1 MPGSV
6 KHSMLWCACGLLA
19 LGATGCATVS
29 VGQGDGRSASAL
41 SATEDEFFDPFA
53 EPGEE
58 MGEDQEEYDP
68 WEPYNA
74 VVFRFNYNLDDYVVQ
89 PVAEGYNSLTP
100 DLVQRTISNVFQNV
114 RFVPRFFN
122 NVFQGKVK
130 GAGIEISRFL
140 INTTFGMG
148 GLFDPATDLGLETP
162 EEDFGQTLGF
172 YGVGPGPYLLLPF
185 WPSPLTVRDGFGYV
199 VDLALDPFNY
209 LVLPFTQVED
219 WPQAVTNK
227 DTALILNWGLRIGEI
242 LNERSRNLETFQGVE
257 EATVDL
263 YSAVRNAYL
272 QKRAKAIRE

>member
-1 MPGSV
+1 
-6 KHSMLWCACGLLA
+6 
-19 LGATGCATVS
+19 
-29 VGQGDGRSASAL
+29 
-41 SATEDEFFDPFA
+41 
-53 EPGEE
+53 